1 MIVLDSDL
9 LAEYSSHK
17 PRASVAP
24 QPINRLEKAR
34 TRLRTIQIILLH
46 FIQIDNEIFGT
57 TLEEQGVR
65 GTSRKVQKKY

>member
-17 PRASVAP
+17 PFTSVAP

-57 TLEEQGVR
+57 TLEE
-65 GTSRKVQKKY
+65 

>member
-46 FIQIDNEIFGT
+46 FIRTDV
-57 TLEEQGVR
+57 L
-65 GTSRKVQKKY
+65 SCDKKL

>member
-1 MIVLDSDL
+1 MIVLDSEL

-34 TRLRTIQIILLH
+34 MRLLTILVILLH
-46 FIQIDNEIFGT
+46 FIRID
-57 TLEEQGVR
+57 V
-65 GTSRKVQKKY
+65 